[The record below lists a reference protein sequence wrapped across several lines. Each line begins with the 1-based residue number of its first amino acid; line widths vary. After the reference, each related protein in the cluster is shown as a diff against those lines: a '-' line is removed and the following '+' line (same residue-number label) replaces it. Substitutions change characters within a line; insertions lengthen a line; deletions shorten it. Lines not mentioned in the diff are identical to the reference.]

1 MRPLLALLLV
11 ILLAA
16 CGDGSPIGAGSDESD
31 GSSTSTSTR
40 DEPDSPTIGSE
51 EPDQPTPVGEVTD
64 NEELLE
70 AELVNAELVNA
81 ELLNE
86 VRAAR
91 ARWEAAAVTDYTI
104 SYQPVC
110 FCPQT
115 LLSGIVVNGVRDRR
129 GWLDVEMMF
138 DQLETALRD
147 GVASFSAEYD
157 PTLGYPTDYYI
168 DFDRMTADEEFGVAS
183 VVVVATS

>member
-1 MRPLLALLLV
+1 MRPLLPLLLV
-11 ILLAA
+11 VLLAA
-16 CGDGSPIGAGSDESD
+16 CGDGSPIGAGSNESD
-31 GSSTSTSTR
+31 GTSTSTSTSTR
-40 DEPDSPTIGSE
+40 DEPDDPTI
-51 EPDQPTPVGEVTD
+51 GEVTD
-64 NEELLE
+64 NEELLNE
-70 AELVNAELVNA
+70 
-81 ELLNE
+81 ELLNDL
-86 VRAAR
+86 RAAR

-110 FCPQT
+110 FCEQA

>member
-1 MRPLLALLLV
+1 MRSLLPLVLV
-11 ILLAA
+11 VLLAA
-16 CGDGSPIGAGSDESD
+16 CGDGSPTEADRNESD

-40 DEPDSPTIGSE
+40 DESDGPTIGSE
-51 EPDQPTPVGEVTD
+51 DTDQQKPVGEVTD
-64 NEELLE
+64 DEQL
-70 AELVNAELVNA
+70 
-81 ELLNE
+81 
-86 VRAAR
+86 RDAR
-91 ARWEAAAVTDYTI
+91 ARWEAAAITDYTI

-110 FCPQT
+110 FCPQA
-115 LLSGIVVNGVRDRR
+115 LLTGIVVNGVGDRQ

-138 DQLETALRD
+138 EQLETALSE

-168 DFDRMTADEEFGVAS
+168 DFDRMTADEEFGVTS